1 MEAYKN
7 YLVDEVTHD
16 RFDEFWTVAIFHTMK
31 EAIDFAKAYSP
42 RPCVDRIEVIAT
54 DEDPD
59 TYRTCD
65 RVYNRNCKET
75 PEEKKLRELAERI
88 FNLADP
94 WDRDEVTMESIEK
107 AIKEDPEAVIE
118 KLLDTI
124 EENNA

>member
-7 YLVDEVTHD
+7 YLVDEVTHN

-31 EAIDFAKAYSP
+31 EAIDFAEAYNP
-42 RPCVDRIEVIAT
+42 RPEVNSIEVIAT

-94 WDRDEVTMESIEK
+94 WNRDEVTMESTEK
-107 AIKEDPEAVIE
+107 AIKEDPQSVIE
-118 KLLDTI
+118 MLLDTI
-124 EENNA
+124 EANNA